1 MQESE
6 TLRKDGG
13 ALSNKRPPRILVVD
27 DDSRFTR
34 FCFVNSLQITVSTY
48 LWQKMPNR

>member
-27 DDSRFTR
+27 DDAAYSRFA
-34 FCFVNSLQITVSTY
+34 SSI
-48 LWQKMPNR
+48 P

>member
-13 ALSNKRPPRILVVD
+13 ALSNKRPPRILGLTTTAAYAIA
-27 DDSRFTR
+27 S
-34 FCFVNSLQITVSTY
+34 SIPY
-48 LWQKMPNR
+48 K

>member
-13 ALSNKRPPRILVVD
+13 ASATSVLRASSWLTTTAAYAI
-27 DDSRFTR
+27 
-34 FCFVNSLQITVSTY
+34 CFVNSLQITVSTY